1 MKQLRPSPAIVV
13 AVLALVAAVAGTAVA
28 ADPVA
33 NTAVSKKKT
42 KKIATKQAQKVFD
55 ASIGGATVANA
66 ENLGGEPPDAY
77 QRRVQWAL
85 VNATGTSILQ
95 QSGGISIT
103 GHLIGRTGLRFP
115 DGTDTSTGAIVSQVT
130 AFGFAGTGTGLFFTK
145 VGPCPATPDCA
156 QVGGTAT
163 TDVVIDTFA
172 PNSNFADAG
181 TYVTLTN

>member
-1 MKQLRPSPAIVV
+1 MKRIRPSPAMVV

-28 ADPVA
+28 ADPAA

-42 KKIATKQAQKVFD
+42 KKIAQKVFN
-55 ASIGGATVANA
+55 SNIGNATVENA
-66 ENLGGEPPDAY
+66 RNLGGDPPDAY
-77 QRRVQWAL
+77 QSRVQWAL
-85 VNATGTSILQ
+85 VNADGTSILQ

-103 GHLIGRTGLRFP
+103 GHAIGRTGLRFP
-115 DGTDTSTGAIVSQVT
+115 DTDTGTSAIVAQVT

-145 VGPCPATPDCA
+145 LGPCPATPDCA
-156 QVGGTAT
+156 AVGGTAT

-172 PNSNFADAG
+172 PNANFANAG